1 MVEFSY
7 NSARVVRSTNLAAA
21 AYKLTEI
28 NSAMRARGGFIY
40 MDYNIYMCMCVR
52 GFDELVFVYVYVCM
66 YINMYR

>member
-40 MDYNIYMCMCVR
+40 MDYNIYIVA
-52 GFDELVFVYVYVCM
+52 GNALSFTVIFKFS
-66 YINMYR
+66 

>member
-40 MDYNIYMCMCVR
+40 MDYNMYKLRHSGQVFERLYSIYEM
-52 GFDELVFVYVYVCM
+52 F
-66 YINMYR
+66 

>member
-40 MDYNIYMCMCVR
+40 MDYNIDNLTAEVK
-52 GFDELVFVYVYVCM
+52 
-66 YINMYR
+66 